1 MLLSGWDGL
10 GSLAVLPLFAAPAHE
25 RLYDGNRDED
35 GPCGMGLPQ
44 AKPHIEKP
52 CNGGCWIDA
61 FNELR

>member
-10 GSLAVLPLFAAPAHE
+10 GSLAMLPLFAAPTHE
-25 RLYDGNRDED
+25 CFYDWDGDED
-35 GPCGMGLPQ
+35 YPGGMGLPQ